1 MGLGVSREDSEV
13 ATVTPRSPDNSAMG
27 CCSSA
32 TAVQKTHSLT
42 GLADSCSFDSVPRLS
57 GTSTSDTKALRPQL
71 PPTALPS
78 KANEGPNLSETLETC
93 NTAPHFEAPT
103 AGRTEDPGSRF
114 LLQGVQLERS
124 QFLRLPVEAPLRVL
138 LGAVEIRDRWLE
150 PNVELCC
157 EIRLF
162 QPRAALTLALFPES
176 SYAESKLTAA
186 VKGEMKGGHSSL
198 WLFGEQVAFSGDAVR
213 QERKADGGL
222 QAQVLLIE
230 KSSGDKLAATT
241 HFRVPTAGE
250 RQEAL
255 WSRATFSTRR
265 VGHLC
270 VAAGWVGS
278 ELVGWLS
285 QEVLRRAS
293 FGKWEW
299 IAETLDAMGQSEV
312 YDVGSGSCDQEG
324 RCLLDYAAMTVL
336 AEPKAAKVLHRLLD
350 AGIRPRVD
358 NEGLTALHYAA
369 FAGSGDAVTAL
380 LRAKAC
386 CDAKAHGGITPLMLA
401 ALAGSLACARL
412 LWESGADVAS
422 VDEQGQT
429 AATWVCLGCG
439 EPPSRSGRHRL
450 LNNGPEEIKSMG
462 GISSGLHEALDRRR
476 PPGMAE
482 PWGGPDRRELLGDM
496 VDRLCAAPSFDGPA
510 SPSGAQAAQ
519 QWMPILREAS
529 KPGPVRCGCFAELYA
544 RLRRSQGLAIPLLGA
559 VLCSAIHQ
567 GRYWGEQLCRMLLRE
582 AVDLPVTGRL
592 PDGRSIVEKA
602 LDLGWDDVAL
612 LLFDRGASLD
622 SDLAAQARALRAAV
636 EGGHRELAKRL
647 IGQWAEER
655 DAWARPA
662 APEAEGL
669 AECPVCFRALCE
681 GGPAALVDASGR
693 RTCGHFLCTACAT
706 ELSLQSTSPRCPVCR
721 QTFQPPPHRPPDPR
735 EDPAA
740 WFAFFDE
747 EGSGYLERQL
757 LEKVLPAVVPVDAA
771 KLEASLRGSLW
782 REWDPAGEGRISRKA
797 FCAER
802 GLLRWLAEHLVEL
815 NEERE
820 KGPPPPLDQDREGW
834 FRHWATA
841 GTTGM
846 GKAEVLRA
854 VLKSC
859 GTSSLEASAV
869 AASREWIERCWLLWD
884 RDKSGRISLKEFCA
898 EGGLADMMLQ
908 QSTLAAAKRVVRR
921 MELEVHDPAA
931 LVACCQQL
939 VECAVGIRPEDAV
952 ESWPATACRRLR
964 ERASQPAREEFEE
977 VLSRGV
983 QQVVLA
989 MQRNNGSAKLFAW
1002 GCRALAALV
1011 VRPPAQPADSHTWSW
1026 ADNDYGNSVCGGSNS
1041 NCNAS
1046 QPTLEKMFILLDNS
1060 KAATANES
1068 GPPMANDVPL
1078 WLFVMRQFLLLV
1090 PREDP
1095 KEPNAKSVG
1104 GPLPIAP
1111 GALREAGTCAL
1122 ATMRHLCDHT
1132 GSEAGN
1138 AALEELLAVLKKD
1151 ERGSAALLAWISA
1164 AVAALA
1170 ADGRALAEVAVQA
1183 TATGTSAPN
1192 PRATGSTSLL
1202 PSLSSLLT
1210 ASARGLKAAGPVRP
1224 PSSPALA
1231 ARVATGLLSSLRR
1244 IPATARNG
1252 AGGGTTTPAGDG
1264 STRGRVTLRDGHIAV
1279 GDVVRLHNDL
1289 ERAKREQEPPE
1300 HFGGWCDRMAFCLD
1314 FPGRVVE
1321 IPRRS
1326 PRMPEVLRISHGALG
1341 CWCWNAKAVAE
1352 VISDAG
1358 LLPFEEDEC
1367 GPGAALTIGDEVRI
1381 DVTVEEAKQ
1390 LQVNHGG
1397 WNDRMTQCCG
1407 RVGRLEA
1414 IDKAGDMK
1422 VLVPGAGAFVWNPRA
1437 LRSLHAQ
1444 RWESALCE
1452 RLCGSIEGTLPLALL
1467 AALSCLGCRLDADGM
1482 KAAYAEL
1489 AADVRRLV
1497 RC

>member
-1 MGLGVSREDSEV
+1 
-13 ATVTPRSPDNSAMG
+13 
-27 CCSSA
+27 
-32 TAVQKTHSLT
+32 
-42 GLADSCSFDSVPRLS
+42 
-57 GTSTSDTKALRPQL
+57 
-71 PPTALPS
+71 
-78 KANEGPNLSETLETC
+78 
-93 NTAPHFEAPT
+93 
-103 AGRTEDPGSRF
+103 
-114 LLQGVQLERS
+114 
-124 QFLRLPVEAPLRVL
+124 
-138 LGAVEIRDRWLE
+138 
-150 PNVELCC
+150 
-157 EIRLF
+157 
-162 QPRAALTLALFPES
+162 
-176 SYAESKLTAA
+176 
-186 VKGEMKGGHSSL
+186 
-198 WLFGEQVAFSGDAVR
+198 
-213 QERKADGGL
+213 
-222 QAQVLLIE
+222 
-230 KSSGDKLAATT
+230 
-241 HFRVPTAGE
+241 
-250 RQEAL
+250 
-255 WSRATFSTRR
+255 
-265 VGHLC
+265 
-270 VAAGWVGS
+270 
-278 ELVGWLS
+278 
-285 QEVLRRAS
+285 
-293 FGKWEW
+293 
-299 IAETLDAMGQSEV
+299 MGQSEV
-312 YDVGSGSCDQEG
+312 YDVGSGSYDQEG
-324 RCLLDYAAMTVL
+324 RCLLATCKNSEGREWDYAAMTVL

-401 ALAGSLACARL
+401 ALAGSLSCARL

-482 PWGGPDRRELLGDM
+482 PWGGPDRRELLGDL

-529 KPGPVRCGCFAELYA
+529 KPGPVRCGCFAELYV

-820 KGPPPPLDQDREGW
+820 KGPPPPLDQDRLPREESKICFLGASRY
-834 FRHWATA
+834 F
-841 GTTGM
+841 GCQGLLEPGM
-846 GKAEVLRA
+846 LKQLGEAEVLRA
-854 VLKSC
+854 ARLLVQKVAQFACWQRDEERRFVVEVLKSC
-859 GTSSLEASAV
+859 GTSRTPTVEKPMFRFYLGIG
-869 AASREWIERCWLLWD
+869 REWIERCWMLWD

-964 ERASQPAREEFEE
+964 ERASHHVRRCDLYHALGVRPTASQHELREAYLRRAKQYHPDVAGSCSARFQRVQHAWETLRDPARRRVYDHGLPGAAARHPTPPRHHNGFAGHGHPGASHRHWYEDLKASHEARRREESRRREPGAGFQTPHAERLRRQTRHFEEVMREVGSNPDMKQFVGAGLQIKLLCQLGFILAAMLNLLLWAFAKQQKSRGSSRPPTELDRVQARLHALVGRRTTRMPAREEFEE

-1078 WLFVMRQFLLLV
+1078 WLFIMRQFLLLV

-1095 KEPNAKSVG
+1095 KEPNAKSIG

-1132 GSEAGN
+1132 GPEAGN

-1151 ERGSAALLAWISA
+1151 ERGSAALLAWVSA

-1192 PRATGSTSLL
+1192 PRVTGSTSLL

-1231 ARVATGLLSSLRR
+1231 AGVATGLLSGLRR

-1452 RLCGSIEGTLPLALL
+1452 RLCGPCPWNR
-1467 AALSCLGCRLDADGM
+1467 SCSGSGSGCRGW
-1482 KAAYAEL
+1482 
-1489 AADVRRLV
+1489 LV
-1497 RC
+1497 PSISQSCAQSILSVALQ